1 MMKFVTCFAITALI
15 AACSGSFSKGIKKDL
30 STGLTT
36 SYSGLAIED
45 AYLTDAGSNRLSDH
59 TIVLGSKLAVVATGV
74 DLFKEKEGRVFPGCT
89 ILLTDKSGKEILNI
103 PDAFAEMTT
112 GTAVADAKVLQA
124 TLNTGAPMQAGETYH
139 LKTRFFD
146 KQNPASEIVSEV
158 DLTMKQ

>member
-1 MMKFVTCFAITALI
+1 MKKILPALAMTALI

-30 STGLTT
+30 GTGLTT

-45 AYLTDAGSNRLSDH
+45 AYLTDAGSNRLTDH
-59 TIVLGSKLAVVATGV
+59 TIALGSKLAVVATGV
-74 DLFKEKEGRVFPGCT
+74 DYFKEKEGRVFPGCT
-89 ILLTDKSGKEILNI
+89 ILLTDPSGKEILNI
-103 PDAFAEMTT
+103 PDAFAEMTA

-124 TLNTGAPMQAGETYH
+124 TINTGDPMLVGATYH

-146 KQNPASEIVSEV
+146 KQHPASEIVSEV

>member
-1 MMKFVTCFAITALI
+1 MKFVTCFAITVLI

-45 AYLTDAGSNRLSDH
+45 AYLTDAGSNRLSDPA
-59 TIVLGSKLAVVATGV
+59 IVLGSKFAVVATGV

-103 PDAFAEMTT
+103 PDAFAEMTA

-124 TLNTGAPMQAGETYH
+124 TLNTGDPMQVGETYH